1 MAQSY
6 THTGEYIRGGHL
18 GSLVKTRPIASGSIT
33 KAYAGRIVSIDSSGN
48 FQVGNG
54 GNTKAM
60 PLMLLGGIESP
71 SVYSESADNDWVPA
85 RTGDTAVAAVMT
97 GGFELQST
105 EFDDGDTY
113 APNTYLTADSDG
125 IIKAAAGPNGTWVIG
140 ICSVYE
146 NQENNQPVPTQLA
159 KGLNANGKYVVTF
172 WSYFLPA
179 VTVSGGT

>member
-18 GSLVKTRPIASGSIT
+18 GSLVKSRPLATAALSS
-33 KAYAGRIVSIDSSGN
+33 AYAGRIVSIDSSGN
-48 FQVGNG
+48 FQLGNG
-54 GNTKAM
+54 GDVTVM

-71 SVYSESADNDWVPA
+71 AVYSEAADNDWVPA

-105 EFDDGDTY
+105 EFDSDETY
-113 APNTYLTADSDG
+113 APNTYLTADANG
-125 IIKAAAGPNGTWVIG
+125 ILTPVSSVAGSWVVG

-146 NQENNQPVPTQLA
+146 NQENNQPVPTQLPV
-159 KGLNANGKYVVTF
+159 GRNANGRYVVTF
-172 WSYFLPA
+172 WSYFLPGVDLA
-179 VTVSGGT
+179 GG